1 MHDKILSIS
10 HPVDPVAY
18 TESCNN
24 VNQKIQILL
33 PFRRKKKCRKD
44 SPYCKLGLSSLGLKY
59 ASGKLILSENIYVAH
74 K

>member
-33 PFRRKKKCRKD
+33 PFRRKKNAGKTL
-44 SPYCKLGLSSLGLKY
+44 PIASL
-59 ASGKLILSENIYVAH
+59 V
-74 K
+74 